1 MRSAYFRFS
10 ITVISSEHLV
20 IAKLEGWPDIKMR
33 WANTIYLIVRFPFR
47 LRWCPEY
54 NLLISFNLEITNWY
68 RLTTFWLDSEH
79 ILLYFGGKDC
89 EFSDCPSLAG
99 WLVML
104 IRKSRTWLML
114 LKRCH
119 QSILCDMIITSGIT
133 AVIKVI
139 HFGNLLL
146 SLPSVSPQNHAC
158 SSNITTPAWQS
169 FCFLMMFRN
178 QLPLN
183 LNPGVSPSNPRSAAR
198 PQDGHAQVRKFPLI
212 TKTAWDL
219 IQEMISSCISTMLP
233 KTYHFISLCSSP
245 QEFSSLRKKS
255 PPR

>member
-33 WANTIYLIVRFPFR
+33 WANTIYLIVRFPFQ

-54 NLLISFNLEITNWY
+54 NLLISFNLEKPNRY
-68 RLTTFWLDSEH
+68 RLTTLWLDSEH
-79 ILLYFGGKDC
+79 ILLYFGGKHC
-89 EFSDCPSLAG
+89 EVSDCPSLAG

-119 QSILCDMIITSGIT
+119 QSILCDMIIIWAASAPSKWSILETCSCLYLQLPTKPRLLERSIFPI
-133 AVIKVI
+133 VIDRMRI
-139 HFGNLLL
+139 PF
-146 SLPSVSPQNHAC
+146 SL
-158 SSNITTPAWQS
+158 T
-169 FCFLMMFRN
+169 MFRN

-233 KTYHFISLCSSP
+233 KKTYQFL
-245 QEFSSLRKKS
+245 FS
-255 PPR
+255 PPGISQSS